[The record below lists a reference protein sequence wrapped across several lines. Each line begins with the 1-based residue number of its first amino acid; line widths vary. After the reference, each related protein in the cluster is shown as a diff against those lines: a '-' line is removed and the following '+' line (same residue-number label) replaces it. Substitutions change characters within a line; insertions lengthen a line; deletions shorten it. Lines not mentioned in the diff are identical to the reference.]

1 MKMMI
6 VVVDNIFV
14 EDIVNVKNFENMLSF
29 EDS

>member
-14 EDIVNVKNFENMLSF
+14 ENIEDVENVEDMLSLK
-29 EDS
+29 DD